1 MSLKAKITEDMK
13 AAMRARETERLSAIR
28 LILAAIKQLEVD
40 ERKDLSDPEVVSVI
54 EKMMKQRRDS
64 IAQFQAAGRKD
75 LADKETF
82 ELGLLS
88 SYLPQQLSEEEI
100 ASEVA
105 SIVAQTGAKGV
116 SDMGKVMG
124 LLKAKLA
131 GRADMAKV
139 STLVKAKLAG

>member
-1 MSLKAKITEDMK
+1 MK
-13 AAMRARETERLSAIR
+13 AAMRAREAERLSAIR

-82 ELGLLS
+82 ELRLLS

-105 SIVAQTGAKGV
+105 SIVAETGAKGV
-116 SDMGKVMG
+116 SDMGRVMG

-139 STLVKAKLAG
+139 SALVKTKLAG

>member
-1 MSLKAKITEDMK
+1 VSLKAKITDDMK
-13 AAMRARETERLSAIR
+13 AAMRAREAERLSAIR
-28 LILAAIKQLEVD
+28 LLLAAIKQLEVD

-54 EKMMKQRRDS
+54 EKMIKQRRDS

-124 LLKAKLA
+124 QLKAKLA
-131 GRADMAKV
+131 GRADMARV
-139 STLVKAKLAG
+139 SALVKTKLAG

>member
-1 MSLKAKITEDMK
+1 MSLKARITEDMK

-40 ERKDLSDPEVVSVI
+40 ERKDLSDPEVVSVV

-124 LLKAKLA
+124 LLKARLA

-139 STLVKAKLAG
+139 SALVKTKLAG

>member
-1 MSLKAKITEDMK
+1 MK
-13 AAMRARETERLSAIR
+13 AAMRAREAERLSAIR

-40 ERKDLSDPEVVSVI
+40 ERRDLSDPEVVSVI

-88 SYLPQQLSEEEI
+88 SYLPQQLSEDEI
-100 ASEVA
+100 ASEVT

-139 STLVKAKLAG
+139 STLVKTKLAG

>member
-1 MSLKAKITEDMK
+1 VSLKAKITEDMK
-13 AAMRARETERLSAIR
+13 AAMRAREAERLSAIR
-28 LILAAIKQLEVD
+28 LILAAIKQREVD

-64 IAQFQAAGRKD
+64 ITQFQAAGRKD

-88 SYLPQQLSEEEI
+88 SYLPQQLSEDEI

-139 STLVKAKLAG
+139 STLVKTKLAG

>member
-1 MSLKAKITEDMK
+1 MK
-13 AAMRARETERLSAIR
+13 AAMKAREAERLSAIR

-40 ERKDLSDPEVVSVI
+40 ERKDLSDPEVISVI
-54 EKMMKQRRDS
+54 EKMIKQRRDS

-88 SYLPQQLSEEEI
+88 SYLPLQLSEEEI

-105 SIVAQTGAKGV
+105 SIVAQMGAKNV

-139 STLVKAKLAG
+139 STLVKKKLAG